1 MDYLK
6 CYIYYCDGTKEIN
19 DIDKIKKENY
29 SKVTKLIF
37 CWLKSYQLE
46 IEAPQVY
53 EMENLAHLETAD
65 SEGDANYSDKLGNL
79 INLNTL
85 KVGHI
90 GSCNIN
96 KNSKCFTYKNRGLIK
111 CYHSTTYIS
120 PKIEYL
126 NIFLGWYEDKEI
138 SLLNNLHNGLK
149 YLQINIIDFDILQHI
164 NNLPITLEKLN
175 IVITHCPKMIF
186 YELDQDGEEKYF
198 ADAKKAMDIIK
209 TPFGCNK
216 ILKILNLNS

>member
-6 CYIYYCDGTKEIN
+6 CYIYYDDGTKDII
-19 DIDKIKKENY
+19 DIDKVKKENY
-29 SKVTKLIF
+29 SKVIKLIF
-37 CWLKSYQLE
+37 WWLKSYQLE

-53 EMENLAHLETAD
+53 EMENLGHLETAD

-90 GSCNIN
+90 GTCNIN

-111 CYHSTTYIS
+111 CYHSDTYIS

-126 NIFLGWYEDKEI
+126 NIFLGWFGNKEI
-138 SLLNNLHNGLK
+138 ILLNNLHNGLK

-164 NNLPITLEKLN
+164 NNLPITLEILN

-186 YELDQDGEEKYF
+186 YEEFQDCEEKYY
-198 ADAKKAMDIIK
+198 ADATNAMELIK

-216 ILKILNLNS
+216 SLKILNLTS